1 MSAWPPPPPPGSHEL
16 CCDLYLPEA
25 ADPIGLC
32 KRKAQR
38 RCPPPFAPHVLA
50 RTMDESACEREAAEE
65 AAAPTFFGVEDRT
78 GATAA
83 VLSSA
88 AVVGGAFSSMA
99 AVATSALT
107 LPQECPVC
115 GRAPVAVR
123 PRLLVSRAVVS
134 WLELFS
140 SGRIT
145 AADTQPYTEKDSTRV
160 WLSDAASDG
169 LQSGLVRSACVCGG
183 YTFSAD

>member
-1 MSAWPPPPPPGSHEL
+1 M
-16 CCDLYLPEA
+16 

-50 RTMDESACEREAAEE
+50 RTMDESACEREAVE
-65 AAAPTFFGVEDRT
+65 AAAPSFFGVEDRT

-99 AVATSALT
+99 AVASALT

-123 PRLLVSRAVVS
+123 PRLLVSRGVVS

-145 AADTQPYTEKDSTRV
+145 DADT
-160 WLSDAASDG
+160 
-169 LQSGLVRSACVCGG
+169 
-183 YTFSAD
+183 